1 MNTHTAS
8 IARPDACTL
17 PHTLPCASR
26 PAVVRARAAHRPL
39 RQSLVQRDGFKFLRL
54 EGSFAEVC
62 AALDRLCA
70 LES

>member
-8 IARPDACTL
+8 AARPDACAL
-17 PHTLPCASR
+17 PHPLPCSSR
-26 PAVVRARAAHRPL
+26 PAAGRARAAHHPV
-39 RQSLVQRDGFKFLRL
+39 RQSMVQRDGFKFLRL

-70 LES
+70 LET